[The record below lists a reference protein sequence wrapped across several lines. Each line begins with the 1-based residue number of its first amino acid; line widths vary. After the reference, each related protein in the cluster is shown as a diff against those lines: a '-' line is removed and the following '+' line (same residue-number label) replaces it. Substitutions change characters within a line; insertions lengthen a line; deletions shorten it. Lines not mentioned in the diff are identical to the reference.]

1 MHNIEQQPKDGLSLQ
16 TLETEVALTQAE
28 MEEFRK
34 LPTEEQEKQKT
45 EKFAKLQALQ
55 TKLDQAIQEG
65 SSFA

>member
-1 MHNIEQQPKDGLSLQ
+1 MHNIEQQPTSLDPSP
-16 TLETEVALTQAE
+16 LESEFSLTQAE

-34 LPTEEQEKQKT
+34 LLPEEQEKQKT
-45 EKFAKLQALQ
+45 EKLARLQALQ